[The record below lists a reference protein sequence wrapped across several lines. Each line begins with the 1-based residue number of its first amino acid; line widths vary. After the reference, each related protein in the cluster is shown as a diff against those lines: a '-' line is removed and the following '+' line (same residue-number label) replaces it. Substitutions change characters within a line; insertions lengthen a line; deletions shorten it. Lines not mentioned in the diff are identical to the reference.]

1 MPLFSVIFET
11 DRRVIYSTS
20 RIIEAATAEEAEAIG
35 NKMLESGEVTTDEL
49 DTDYEDDEGWS
60 VMDIWAK
67 ELNEN
72 AKETQE

>member
-35 NKMLESGEVTTDEL
+35 NKMWDSGEVTTDEL
-49 DTDYEDDEGWS
+49 DEEYEEDEGWKI
-60 VMDIWAK
+60 MDIWAE

-72 AKETQE
+72 ATETQE